1 MTPTR
6 FTPTRVLALLLL
18 GAATVSFGVLA
29 APTTSSMDSDL
40 FLTGL
45 APPGGSKPPLV
56 SHDGGSLIGLI
67 DRRIQENK
75 LKATEK
81 YFVRFT
87 RLLDAALQQEKFDIH
102 QLIPEHYGKI
112 KTDEDRQN
120 LFRHDPDVEKAIRTI
135 LKDSV
140 EVVRFREMT
149 RDDFVAR
156 AEANHRDALAFLPD
170 GLGKVA
176 AKQEMTD
183 AQKSSIL
190 TGLTQ
195 PKPGNSHSSQIDKDV
210 FRTNEYLG
218 VRFTRLLD
226 VALQQEKGDIYQ
238 IIPEHYGTITTD
250 EDRQNLFRHDP
261 DVEKAIR
268 IILKHSVEVVGLKKV
283 TRSDR
288 VQRAKDNF
296 EDALTFL
303 PSEEEKREA
312 EKELAN
318 AQTARQLFSTS
329 KLHIVTSLQCIMI
342 NCSKR
347 ILSMERLLLHTF
359 YNCHLQFFIEDGIW
373 QGNVHSECEKI
384 SAALR
389 DSSRRSTYN
398 NKEDDLEDQDFQTPT
413 RTRTQPKPEY
423 KLPPLPHQ
431 IPQTISLLG
440 KKRVVFIPADDDDG
454 KEEEGKTGRRK
465 KRKRGWREA
474 KSVERARGMILTR
487 ALTTNVEDE
496 EKETCDVEE
505 DPEYKNTT
513 PLTPPSPPPPLLP
526 LTSSSPDRKEGDKR
540 NTLLTADRVEQV
552 FMRMREDDFR
562 EGEEESGDEEEEEY
576 AEGD

>member
-29 APTTSSMDSDL
+29 APMTSSMDSDL
-40 FLTGL
+40 FLTRL

-67 DRRIQENK
+67 DRRIQENN
-75 LKATEK
+75 LKATEQ

-120 LFRHDPDVEKAIRTI
+120 LFRHDPDVEKAIWTI

-140 EVVRFREMT
+140 KVVRFRDMT
-149 RDDFVAR
+149 PRDDFVAR

-176 AKQEMTD
+176 AEQEMTD

-195 PKPGNSHSSQIDKDV
+195 PKPGSKPALVSYEGSLETLIQSQIAKDV
-210 FRTNEYLG
+210 FRTNEYYI

-268 IILKHSVEVVGLKKV
+268 IILKHSVEVVGLKRV

-303 PSEEEKREA
+303 PSEKEKREA

-318 AQTARQLFSTS
+318 AQTARQLFST
-329 KLHIVTSLQCIMI
+329 
-342 NCSKR
+342 
-347 ILSMERLLLHTF
+347 
-359 YNCHLQFFIEDGIW
+359 
-373 QGNVHSECEKI
+373 
-384 SAALR
+384 
-389 DSSRRSTYN
+389 
-398 NKEDDLEDQDFQTPT
+398 
-413 RTRTQPKPEY
+413 
-423 KLPPLPHQ
+423 
-431 IPQTISLLG
+431 
-440 KKRVVFIPADDDDG
+440 
-454 KEEEGKTGRRK
+454 
-465 KRKRGWREA
+465 
-474 KSVERARGMILTR
+474 
-487 ALTTNVEDE
+487 
-496 EKETCDVEE
+496 
-505 DPEYKNTT
+505 
-513 PLTPPSPPPPLLP
+513 
-526 LTSSSPDRKEGDKR
+526 
-540 NTLLTADRVEQV
+540 
-552 FMRMREDDFR
+552 
-562 EGEEESGDEEEEEY
+562 
-576 AEGD
+576 